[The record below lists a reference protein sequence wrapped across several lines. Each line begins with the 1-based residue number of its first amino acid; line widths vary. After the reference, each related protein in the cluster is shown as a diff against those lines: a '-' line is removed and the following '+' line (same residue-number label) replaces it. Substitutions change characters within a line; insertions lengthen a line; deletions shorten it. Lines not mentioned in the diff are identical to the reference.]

1 MKDIPVFTTEHG
13 AASLILREIP
23 YRQIAYITLHDTLEP
38 GLLLDEC
45 VGFCKACGAEKI
57 VAKGHA
63 YLESFPFDAAILQM
77 ACSRS
82 AIGQTDALAIAVTPD
97 TLSAWRKIYN
107 EKMATVPHASYMT
120 ESDGKELLAK
130 ADGYFIYRGDRLLG
144 IGKASD
150 GIIHTLAAVT
160 PGAGEAVTKA
170 LATILTEDT
179 VQLTVANTNEK
190 ALQLYKRLGFQET
203 ATISAWYRVGSEV
216 T

>member
-13 AASLILREIP
+13 AAALILREIP

-38 GLLLDEC
+38 ALLLEEC
-45 VGFCKACGAEKI
+45 VGFCKACGAERI

-63 YLESFPFDAAILQM
+63 FLESFPFETEILQM
-77 ACSRS
+77 ACPRC

-97 TLSAWRKIYN
+97 TLSAWRRIYN
-107 EKMATVPHASYMT
+107 EKMANVPHASYMT

-130 ADGYFIYRGDRLLG
+130 ADGYFVYRGEQLLG

-150 GIIHTLAAVT
+150 GTIHTLAAVV

-170 LATILTEDT
+170 LAALLKEDT
-179 VQLTVANTNEK
+179 IQLTVAGTNEK
-190 ALQLYKRLGFQET
+190 ALRLYERLGFQKT
-203 ATISAWYRVGSEV
+203 GAVSAWYRVNMEV